1 MYVIDRKLERVTTM
15 KGKELAEFLNVVVK
29 LEIGDFSFA
38 STEQEAGQIILSI
51 IQERYPMEKQKKKE
65 KYN

>member
-1 MYVIDRKLERVTTM
+1 MYDIDRKLERVTTM

-29 LEIGDFSFA
+29 HEIGDFSFA